1 MAPLG
6 TKTVSTRLTVA
17 VPGRESVT
25 AVSRSY
31 VVTPGYAE
39 ALRLRL
45 RTGRLLTRAD
55 SASATQPVLVNEA
68 FVQMFLNGVTPLG
81 FTLDGLSTSGSRAE
95 VVGVVANVRKDG
107 PGDVDQPE
115 LYMMPAS
122 PLRHDRDH
130 PFAYE
135 IPRDFS
141 LVVRTGGNPVG
152 LVPGL
157 REIVRQ
163 LRRDAALDDVTTLEA
178 RTAESVRTERFAAA
192 VMGGFSA
199 VALILA
205 AVGLYTVLSYRIS
218 TRVREI
224 GVRTAL
230 GADPRAVAWL
240 VVGDA
245 LRVTLPGMVAG
256 LAGAL
261 LASRLLRALL
271 VGIET
276 YDPVAIATAPFV
288 LAAVALVATLVP
300 ARRAMRVDPL
310 RALRSE

>member
-1 MAPLG
+1 
-6 TKTVSTRLTVA
+6 
-17 VPGRESVT
+17 
-25 AVSRSY
+25 
-31 VVTPGYAE
+31 
-39 ALRLRL
+39 
-45 RTGRLLTRAD
+45 
-55 SASATQPVLVNEA
+55 
-68 FVQMFLNGVTPLG
+68 
-81 FTLDGLSTSGSRAE
+81 
-95 VVGVVANVRKDG
+95 
-107 PGDVDQPE
+107 
-115 LYMMPAS
+115 
-122 PLRHDRDH
+122 
-130 PFAYE
+130 
-135 IPRDFS
+135 
-141 LVVRTGGNPVG
+141 
-152 LVPGL
+152 
-157 REIVRQ
+157 
-163 LRRDAALDDVTTLEA
+163 
-178 RTAESVRTERFAAA
+178 
-192 VMGGFSA
+192 

>member
-1 MAPLG
+1 
-6 TKTVSTRLTVA
+6 
-17 VPGRESVT
+17 
-25 AVSRSY
+25 
-31 VVTPGYAE
+31 
-39 ALRLRL
+39 
-45 RTGRLLTRAD
+45 
-55 SASATQPVLVNEA
+55 
-68 FVQMFLNGVTPLG
+68 
-81 FTLDGLSTSGSRAE
+81 
-95 VVGVVANVRKDG
+95 
-107 PGDVDQPE
+107 
-115 LYMMPAS
+115 
-122 PLRHDRDH
+122 
-130 PFAYE
+130 
-135 IPRDFS
+135 
-141 LVVRTGGNPVG
+141 
-152 LVPGL
+152 
-157 REIVRQ
+157 
-163 LRRDAALDDVTTLEA
+163 
-178 RTAESVRTERFAAA
+178 VRTERFAAA

-271 VGIET
+271 VRIET

-310 RALRSE
+310 LALRSE